1 MSYFFHPLAADEH
14 LEQIAFYESRQ
25 AGLGARYL
33 AAFDAAMLHIC
44 QQPGQFKVVR
54 EPGIRSCRLK
64 IFPFSVIYRESAHG
78 VEVLA
83 VSAHRR
89 RPMYWVGRQIG
100 S

>member
-1 MSYFFHPLAADEH
+1 VSYCLHPLAVDEH

-33 AAFDAAMLHIC
+33 AAFEAAMQLIC
-44 QQPGQFKVVR
+44 QQPSQFKVVR

-64 IFPFSVIYRESAHG
+64 IFPFSVIYRESASG

-89 RPMYWVGRQIG
+89 RPMYWVNR
-100 S
+100 